1 MQENYDVIIIGT
13 GAGGGTM
20 AYALAETGKRILV
33 LDRGEYIPRE
43 KANWSPEAAYIQG
56 AYRSSDRWLDPT
68 GDAFEP
74 NQYHRVGGGTKIY
87 GAALLRMR
95 AEDFGNLQH
104 YEGSSPTWELG
115 YSDFAPYY
123 AAAERLYKV
132 HGQRQTDPSET
143 NTAEITDGY
152 PAAPLPHSDRI
163 QQVATQLQRAGLQP
177 FPLPMGVDYD
187 PGNQQLSPCIL
198 CDTCD
203 GYACLL
209 NAKADAQTCGIDLA
223 LRYAN
228 VTLMTGAKVERLQ
241 SAGRQITA
249 VEARVNGQVKLFRAE
264 IVIAACGAIG
274 SADLLLRSATDEHP
288 NGLANGSDQVG
299 RNLMRHNVTKLYAI
313 DLKTPNPTVFQ
324 KTLAVNDFYLASE
337 RSPYPLGHVHLM
349 GKHKWQMM
357 QPDFPK
363 LVPQPLLKW
372 LSAHSVDWWMQS
384 EDLPEASNCV
394 RLTAQGQ
401 VQIDYRPNNLKAH
414 QELKRQFKQVL
425 RQIGFPL
432 LLEVQMPLKVLNHQC
447 GTCRFGTDPANS
459 VLDLNC
465 KAHELDNLY
474 VVDASFFPS
483 ASAINPTL
491 TIVANALRVAD
502 HLKQQMADRG
512 QESLNLQDAF
522 GIDG

>member
-56 AYRSSDRWLDPT
+56 AYRTTDRWIDTT
-68 GDAFEP
+68 GDAFQP

-95 AEDFGNLQH
+95 AEDFSELQH
-104 YEGSSPTWELG
+104 YEGISPAWALNYG
-115 YSDFAPYY
+115 DFAPYY
-123 AAAERLYKV
+123 AEAERLYKV
-132 HGQRQTDPSET
+132 HGQRDTDPSET
-143 NTAEITDGY
+143 NSAEITDAY
-152 PAAPLPHSDRI
+152 PAVPLPHSARI
-163 QQVATQLQRAGLQP
+163 QQVATQLQQAGLQP
-177 FPLPMGVDYD
+177 FPLPMGIDYSA
-187 PGNQQLSPCIL
+187 GNQLRSPCIL

-203 GYACLL
+203 GYSCLL
-209 NAKADAQTCGIDLA
+209 NAKSDAQTCGIDLA
-223 LRYAN
+223 LRHAN
-228 VTLMTGAKVERLQ
+228 VTLLTGAKVERLH
-241 SAGRQITA
+241 SSGRAITA
-249 VEARVNGQVKLFRAE
+249 VEAQINGQTELFRAD
-264 IVIAACGAIG
+264 IVIVSCGAIG
-274 SADLLLRSATDEHP
+274 SAELLLRSATDQHP

-313 DLKTPNPTVFQ
+313 DPKTPNPTVFQ

-337 RSPYPLGHVHLM
+337 RTPYPLGHVHLM

-357 QPDFPK
+357 RPDFPK
-363 LVPQPLLKW
+363 LVPQMALEW
-372 LSAHSVDWWMQS
+372 LSQHSVDWWAQS
-384 EDLPEASNCV
+384 EDLPEASNRV
-394 RLTAQGQ
+394 TLDAQGRVQ
-401 VQIDYRPNNLKAH
+401 VSYRANNLKAH

-432 LLEVQMPLKVLNHQC
+432 VLEVTMPLKVLNHQG
-447 GTCRFGTDPANS
+447 GTCRFGTDPASS

-465 KAHELDNLY
+465 KAHDLDNLY

-483 ASAINPTL
+483 IAAINPTL

-502 HLKQQMADRG
+502 HLKQRLGIEARG
-512 QESLNLQDAF
+512 YAEAN
-522 GIDG
+522 